1 MLTWMPELYN
11 RSLMRMTS
19 FTDEEMLSLIDLAA
33 QLKARRAAGIRG
45 DLLHRKNV
53 ALIFEKSS
61 TRTRNSALIAI
72 RDEGGNAEYLT
83 RPDIHF
89 GKKESV
95 KDTARVLGRIYDG
108 ILFRGFAQKTV
119 EDLAKYSGVPVWN
132 GLTDDYHPTQILA
145 DLLTIKETF
154 GSLKDC
160 TVAYVGDGR
169 NNVANSLMMGCAK
182 AGVRYVCCT
191 PKELWP
197 EERGTPKELWPEE
210 RVLAEAGEVARRNG
224 VDVRV
229 FDDPVKGVKGAN
241 VLYTDVWVSMGEE
254 SKTAERIKLLS
265 PYQVNMD
272 LMRATGNIDGRLL
285 FLHSRVPRPRDGRH
299 ARERRPGGD
308 GRGVRVEVLE
318 GVRRVGEP
326 HAHDQGAL
334 RLGPLQPRR
343 PLTRPCPGPPVWR
356 SWRSRW
362 PFPPS
367 RTAATPCSRRRTSG
381 CGTAGST
388 RTRSA
393 PSWRTC
399 TRTACATSASTR
411 SRRGS
416 ARGSPR
422 RWRRTT

>member
-1 MLTWMPELYN
+1 MLIWKPELYN

-19 FTDEEMLSLIDLAA
+19 FTDEEMLNLIDLAA

-61 TRTRNSALIAI
+61 TRTRNSALVAI

-145 DLLTIKETF
+145 DLLTIRESF
-154 GSLKDC
+154 GSLENC

-197 EERGTPKELWPEE
+197 EER
-210 RVLAEAGEVARRNG
+210 VLAEAEEVARRNG

-254 SKTAERIKLLS
+254 SKTAERIKLLR
-265 PYQVNMD
+265 PYQINMD

-285 FLHSRVPRPRDGRH
+285 FLHCLPAFHDHETDVT
-299 ARERRPGGD
+299 REC
-308 GRGVRVEVLE
+308 
-318 GVRRVGEP
+318 
-326 HAHDQGAL
+326 GAL
-334 RLGPLQPRR
+334 EVTDEVFESKYSKVFDEAENRMHTIKALFVSAL
-343 PLTRPCPGPPVWR
+343 CDH
-356 SWRSRW
+356 
-362 PFPPS
+362 
-367 RTAATPCSRRRTSG
+367 AAL
-381 CGTAGST
+381 
-388 RTRSA
+388 
-393 PSWRTC
+393 
-399 TRTACATSASTR
+399 
-411 SRRGS
+411 
-416 ARGSPR
+416 
-422 RWRRTT
+422 